1 MWIGLIVIICIAGT
15 AYYLLKIVPAAK
27 ANPASVLTLAD
38 IPAKVPNPSRYAG
51 IKSVVAWEFLAPNL
65 STACT
70 FARKHD
76 RIRMPAGDCTPLPL
90 ADCASKTCECHYR
103 PVIDGRYGQRR
114 QDSDRRTAY
123 RMQKDRKAPDR
134 RRMSDRRRENIGWDD
149 EHLR

>member
-1 MWIGLIVIICIAGT
+1 MWIGLLVIVVVACTAFYFLKLASSGKSKTAG
-15 AYYLLKIVPAAK
+15 I
-27 ANPASVLTLAD
+27 LTLAD

-70 FARKHD
+70 FAHNHN
-76 RIRMPAGDCTPLPL
+76 RIRMSAGDCTPLPL

-103 PVIDGRYGQRR
+103 PIIDGRWRQRR
-114 QDSDRRTAY
+114 QESDRRMAFRVENKVKT
-123 RMQKDRKAPDR
+123 PDR
-134 RRMSDRRRENIGWDD
+134 RRAADRRRDNAGWDD

>member
-1 MWIGLIVIICIAGT
+1 MWIGLIIIVVVACT
-15 AYYLLKIVPAAK
+15 AFYFLKLAPSGKSKTTGA
-27 ANPASVLTLAD
+27 LTLAD

-70 FARKHD
+70 FARNHD

-103 PVIDGRYGQRR
+103 PIIDSRRGQRR
-114 QDSDRRTAY
+114 QESDRRMAFRLENKVKT
-123 RMQKDRKAPDR
+123 PDR
-134 RRMSDRRRENIGWDD
+134 RRAADRRRDNAGWDD